1 MSKCQRPMCENETKT
16 KYCSRSCAA
25 TVNNSKVPK
34 RKPQGACKECGAKI
48 STSLTYCS
56 ESCRRAS
63 RPSPTCKVCGG
74 DGVVGRGMCREHY
87 NSYMAKY
94 MTERYHRRRNDF
106 IEKRGGCCEKCGS
119 TDQLE
124 IDHVDPAQKGFDIGK
139 ALSGWAESRIQEE
152 LSKCQVLCSDCHK
165 KKSVS
170 VYAEQTS
177 CINGHDYGTKNLG
190 ISATR
195 GTRYC
200 RYCQYS
206 HNAKKNNRKVKTFEE
221 WLKTK

>member
-1 MSKCQRPMCENETKT
+1 MCENETKT

-94 MTERYHRRRNDF
+94 MTDRYHRRRQNF
-106 IEKRGGCCEKCGS
+106 IDSRGGRCEKCGGAEG
-119 TDQLE
+119 LE
-124 IDHVDPAQKGFDIGK
+124 IDHIEPERKSFNIGP
-139 ALSGWAESRIQEE
+139 ALSGWSESRVRTE
-152 LSKCQVLCSDCHK
+152 LAKCQVLCNDCHK
-165 KKSVS
+165 EKSKLA
-170 VYAEQTS
+170 YAMRTE
-177 CINGHDYGTKNLG
+177 CVNGHSYENNLG
-190 ISATR
+190 IDSR
-195 GTRYC
+195 GNRYC
-200 RYCQYS
+200 KYCVYVANCK
-206 HNAKKNNRKVKTFEE
+206 HRGRTPKTFEE